1 MDEPMTL
8 DDSNSMYPTG
18 RTPQLALAML
28 AQMFE
33 SIVDEIHKHKVNEAR
48 WKHWADTRP

>member
-33 SIVDEIHKHKVNEAR
+33 SIVDEIVKRKQNDDSWR
-48 WKHWADTRP
+48 HWADTRP